1 MGAHMNGKQKSRTA
15 LRVTV
20 LFFVFSIIWIVV
32 TDMALDLFLP
42 ADFSQTLAQ
51 TVKGLL
57 FVTAATIFVFWLSRR
72 AFARVALEAR
82 IGQAN
87 KTERLLKTV
96 MSNLGEAVILVG
108 PPKRSIVDCN
118 SAVKSMLGYSA
129 EELVGKP
136 TALIHE
142 DEAAFESF
150 GTTSETV
157 LQKERIFRCE
167 YRLKHKDGHAVPV
180 EITVVALHKDLGWH
194 AGVVSIIR
202 DLTSQKK
209 AEHALRKSE
218 EQYRLLA
225 ENTLDIIWEM
235 NLDLVF
241 TYVNPAIEQVTGYM
255 PSEFV
260 GRHLKE
266 FVGQKELKK
275 LERVIN
281 DEISKGPQGK
291 GIIFENS
298 LFHKDGSWVLTEIHA
313 RVIFGN
319 NATPVAIQGTT
330 RDIRQRRALEVKLRQ
345 SMKLQAIGTFAGG
358 IAHEINNPI
367 MGISAYSELIA
378 DAENQSPEIREY
390 CSEIQKQTERVHI
403 LIKDLLGYARADED
417 MPLES
422 FSLHDVVESTISLVR
437 TVIRHDNIEL
447 NRRISKD
454 LPPVRCRR
462 QQIQQVVMNLVT
474 NARDALNTKYPN
486 GDENKRILIAGE
498 TVDGPGKKFV
508 RLMVEDKGP
517 GIPEDVRAQ
526 IFEPFFTTKPE
537 GKGTGLGMWIVHNVV
552 HDHHGKIGIETRA
565 GEFTR
570 FNIDLPAAGDRD

>member
-1 MGAHMNGKQKSRTA
+1 MGAHMNGGEKNKTA
-15 LRVTV
+15 LRVTA

-32 TDMALDLFLP
+32 TDTALGLFLP
-42 ADFSQTLAQ
+42 ADFSQTFVQ

-57 FVTAATIFVFWLSRR
+57 FVTAATILVFWLSRR

-82 IGQAN
+82 NGQAN
-87 KTERLLKTV
+87 KAERLLKTV
-96 MSNLGEAVILVG
+96 MANLGEAVILVA
-108 PPKRSIVDCN
+108 PPKRTIVDCN
-118 SAVKSMLGYSA
+118 SAVKSILGYSA

-142 DEAAFESF
+142 DETAFESF
-150 GTTSETV
+150 GTTSEAV
-157 LQKERIFRCE
+157 LQKEGIFRCE
-167 YRLKHKDGHAVPV
+167 YRLKHKDGHPVPV
-180 EITVVALHKDLGWH
+180 EITVVALHKDLGWQ

-225 ENTLDIIWEM
+225 ENSLDIIWEM

-241 TYVNPAIEQVTGYM
+241 TYVNPAIEKVTGYT
-255 PSEFV
+255 PSEFA
-260 GRHLKE
+260 GTHLKQ
-266 FVGQKELKK
+266 FVGQKELKR
-275 LERVIN
+275 LEQIIR
-281 DEISKGPQGK
+281 DEISKGPKGK

-298 LFHKDGSWVLTEIHA
+298 LFHKDGSLVLTEIHA
-313 RVIFGN
+313 RIIFADNGK
-319 NATPVAIQGTT
+319 PVAIQGTT

-378 DAENQSPEIREY
+378 DAGNQSPEIREY
-390 CSEIQKQTERVHI
+390 CFEIQKQTERVHT

-422 FSLHDVVESTISLVR
+422 VSLHDVVESTISLVR
-437 TVIRHDNIEL
+437 TVIRHDNIDL
-447 NRRISKD
+447 NLRIGKD

-474 NARDALNTKYPN
+474 NARDALNTKYPES
-486 GDENKRILIAGE
+486 DENKRTLISGE
-498 TVDGPGKKFV
+498 AVDDHGTNFI
-508 RLMVEDKGP
+508 RLIVEDRGP
-517 GIPEDVRAQ
+517 GIPEDVRAR
-526 IFEPFFTTKPE
+526 IFEPFFTTKSE
-537 GKGTGLGMWIVHNVV
+537 GKGTGLGMWIVHRVV
-552 HDHHGKIGIETRA
+552 TDHQGKIGIETRP

-570 FNIDLPAAGDRD
+570 FNIDLPAAAGA